1 MNLTERQVE
10 LIGDLLITYENF
22 GKYYN
27 EDNCDEEIGVEEFI
41 FNNKV
46 FQILETDYD
55 KVCEII
61 DYIKGV
67 KK

>member
-10 LIGDLLITYENF
+10 LILSLLATYS
-22 GKYYN
+22 YVAR
-27 EDNCDEEIGVEEFI
+27 DFI
-41 FNNKV
+41 FIDFKEIH
-46 FQILETDYD
+46 FYGRTYKILAENYD
-55 KVCEII
+55 IVCEII